1 MRKKPEGLTVQE
13 FIRQLKEEKDNYME
27 ELRTLSELDSM
38 DAEQEQ
44 RFDKLNADVENL
56 SSDIAELETKA
67 KRDAS
72 VQKIRQSVSGTRE
85 VKSGDE
91 KDLSS
96 FRFTKF
102 LREAVAQMKGEG
114 KLTGIEAEMAQE
126 AQREARKIGEEI
138 KGYGVPSILLNA
150 GRRSV
155 VAGTNEQ
162 GGYLV
167 QDEPLSYL
175 EALRDRLVLS
185 QLGADF
191 VTGLTGNVPFASED
205 VVASTSWRTEVAE
218 NAESQPTWE
227 DKEMKPKRLSTY
239 LDYSTQM
246 VIQDSM
252 GIENRLRNQLINAA
266 AYSLHLGAIKG
277 VNENSVEI
285 DGILGTAGIGDVSIG
300 TNGGDITWAK
310 VVELETAIAMENAD
324 IGALGY
330 LTNARVKGALKTT
343 KKDDGSGIFLMENES
358 LNGYRVGITNLVP
371 GDGTKGTGSYLST
384 LIFGNFNDLIIG
396 QWGGLDIILDPYTQA
411 RKATVR
417 LTLNA
422 FYDVLV
428 LRPESFAAIQDID
441 TGYET

>member
-13 FIRQLKEEKDNYME
+13 FIRQLKEERDGYME
-27 ELRTLSELDSM
+27 ELKSLSELESM
-38 DAEQEQ
+38 DADQEK
-44 RFDKLNADVENL
+44 RFDELNSDVESL
-56 SSDIAELETKA
+56 DADIPELEAKA
-67 KRDAS
+67 KRDANI
-72 VQKIRQSVSGTRE
+72 QKVRQTVNSARKIE
-85 VKSGDE
+85 SGDE
-91 KDLSS
+91 KDMRS

-114 KLTGIEAEMAQE
+114 KMTGVEAEMAQE
-126 AQREARKIGEEI
+126 AQSEARKLGQEI
-138 KGYGVPSILLNA
+138 KGYGIPSVLLNA

-155 VAGTNEQ
+155 IVGTDAQ
-162 GGYLV
+162 GGHLV

-191 VTGLTGNVPFASED
+191 VTGLVGNVPFASED
-205 VVASTSWRTEVAE
+205 TVASTSWREEVAE
-218 NAESQPTWE
+218 NAESEPTWE
-227 DKEMKPKRLSTY
+227 HKEMSPKRLSTY

-252 GIENRLRNQLINAA
+252 GIENRLRNQLVNAA
-266 AYSLHLGAIKG
+266 AYALHLGAIKG
-277 VNENSVEI
+277 VDENSVSI
-285 DGILGTAGIGDVSIG
+285 DGILGTSGIGSVAIG
-300 TNGGDITWAK
+300 DNGGDPTWAK
-310 VVELETAIAMENAD
+310 IVELETAIAQENAD
-324 IGALGY
+324 VGSLGY
-330 LTNARVKGALKTT
+330 LTNARVKGTLKTT
-343 KKDDGSGIFLMENES
+343 KKDAGSGLFLMENET
-358 LNGYRVGITNLVP
+358 LNGYRVGITNIVP
-371 GDGTKGTGSYLST
+371 SDGTKGTGSWLST

-417 LTLNA
+417 LTLNG

-428 LRPESFAAIQDID
+428 LRPESFAACQDID